1 MKSIMSTATINT
13 EGCGARSGEGIIR
26 LQIFFLLL
34 HVGNRPVGWERKRIE
49 RQGKRE
55 EEGGGR
61 QRGRSVRDRE
71 RVERTRKE
79 KGG

>member
-1 MKSIMSTATINT
+1 M
-13 EGCGARSGEGIIR
+13 RGEKRGGDY
-26 LQIFFLLL
+26 QTSDFFLLL